1 MLTHR
6 WISFTLFLVFIVT
19 IAAQDTGGKFPRRL
33 SENNDDDDVN
43 DDDNKGP
50 VKPPLNVPE
59 APTQPARP
67 PEKTYPTKVDTRRP
81 SSTPLAAS
89 SECKA
94 DVQKYCNK
102 GGEKLLPNLKVL
114 QCVDDLDNV
123 R

>member
-6 WISFTLFLVFIVT
+6 WISFTLFLVLIVT
-19 IAAQDTGGKFPRRL
+19 IVAQDPGGKLPRPIL
-33 SENNDDDDVN
+33 QNNDDDDF
-43 DDDNKGP
+43 DDDRAP
-50 VKPPLNVPE
+50 VKPPLNVVE
-59 APTQPARP
+59 VPTPPARS
-67 PEKTYPTKVDTRRP
+67 PEKANPPLNVDKRRP
-81 SSTPLAAS
+81 SPTPLAAS

-123 R
+123 C